1 MSPPRPRPRVRVVP
15 GRVAD
20 LPVAARACGEQVLRV
35 VAHRLALDVVRHRG
49 AAGAAGELELAAV
62 PVPLE
67 DGASGAAPGAG
78 GAALPAPAHDM
89 VSHWLWSRGGG
100 WPQPS

>member
-35 VAHRLALDVVRHRG
+35 VTHRLALDMVGGGG

-62 PVPLE
+62 AVAFE

-78 GAALPAPAHDM
+78 TAGLPTPAHPGRFHIR
-89 VSHWLWSRGGG
+89 VSVF
-100 WPQPS
+100 Q